1 MSRVCQLTG
10 KKPISGHNVS
20 HSNVKTKRRFYPN
33 LHKKRFFI
41 PELDKWVTLKVSSA
55 ALRTINKM
63 GVYAYVKKLEKKG
76 IDTGIKL

>member
-20 HSNVKTKRRFYPN
+20 HSNVKTKRRFFPN
-33 LHKKRFFI
+33 LHKKKFFI

-63 GVYAYVKKLEKKG
+63 GVYAYIKKLEKKG
-76 IDTGIKL
+76 IDTGVKL